1 VGWNI
6 IILNYILINLNDL
19 KLGIQKYHL
28 LLQLII
34 INNNSIFLWWWWWCG
49 MPCVNNVL
57 QLIVNF
63 MTYNINFNKIWFI
76 DCSKMFIMPKN
87 VFYDL
92 SLVTIRFN
100 MIKEMIN
107 NVFNQQLIVNLM
119 IHNINFNKITFI
131 DWSKVFIIPKHV
143 FYDLSYA
150 IIMSNTIK
158 EMIMNVFN
166 N

>member
-1 VGWNI
+1 
-6 IILNYILINLNDL
+6 
-19 KLGIQKYHL
+19 
-28 LLQLII
+28 
-34 INNNSIFLWWWWWCG
+34 
-49 MPCVNNVL
+49 
-57 QLIVNF
+57 
-63 MTYNINFNKIWFI
+63 
-76 DCSKMFIMPKN
+76 MFIMPKN